1 MLCKIRRT
9 LFSPTVN
16 EDKFDSIC
24 FNLILFD
31 IFFVPLF
38 PLFSVSISLPIL
50 LYWYLKRSGRCGI
63 VREKKYFAPVV
74 LLMVVSTLFSLFEF
88 EGASYNTDFFTSVKR
103 CIQYITS
110 FFYFF
115 FFTYFFINYKRDIRN
130 IVFWGV
136 IYITLYA
143 LLYSVNQ
150 DFFITLKQVLCPFD
164 PQVNRWLQG
173 GQLLV
178 YRFNYLWADPNNVA
192 YATTAL
198 SLLYFI
204 EEKES
209 IVRKYIVLICLLYVL
224 VCTMSIGGIGV
235 AAVLVGYLFI
245 LTNSFRINAS
255 AVFIGAI
262 ILIGCIGYV
271 IYNFSYFYEL
281 IDSSIGVRMDVYD
294 TDGIAGGGGRGADLL
309 NGLTKFN
316 PLFLFVGSGKEGYVT
331 EIGHIYVWYMYGL
344 PVYIYFIYVMF
355 SKRKKQS
362 FKEWLP
368 IVPFFVGFTMNIAI
382 GEQKFLLL
390 LLLINA
396 YYSAKSFRITHHIA

>member
-1 MLCKIRRT
+1 MVGKIRST

-38 PLFSVSISLPIL
+38 PLFSVSMSLPIL
-50 LYWYLKRSGRCGI
+50 LYWYLKRSRRCGI

-74 LLMVVSTLFSLFEF
+74 LLMVVSTFFSLFEF

-103 CIQYITS
+103 CLQYITS
-110 FFYFF
+110 FCYFF

-130 IVFWGV
+130 IVFLGV

-150 DFFITLKQVLCPFD
+150 DFFINLKQILCPFD

-173 GQLLV
+173 NQILV

-198 SLLYFI
+198 SLLYFV

-209 IVRKYIVLICLLYVL
+209 TVRKYIVLICLLYVL

-245 LTNSFRINAS
+245 LTNSFRSNAS
-255 AVFIGAI
+255 AVFIGAV

-309 NGLTKFN
+309 NGLSKFN

-331 EIGHIYVWYMYGL
+331 EVGHIYVWYMYGL
-344 PVYIYFIYVMF
+344 PVYIYFIYIMF

-396 YYSAKSFRITHHIA
+396 YYSAKSFRIAHHIA